1 MDSQDH
7 ECMPNVQPFCQNPS
21 HDRNPLILLGQGPFG
36 KLRQGN
42 RRLELMEFVLNNN
55 PKK

>member
-7 ECMPNVQPFCQNPS
+7 EYMPNAQPFYRNPS
-21 HDRNPLILLGQGPFG
+21 RDRNPLILLGQGPFG